1 MFCFKE
7 RYEGKMNYTNKCEY
21 YYKLW
26 EFHANL
32 LWNKIQYI
40 VAILIGIYTGWFIL
54 FQLFMKESKYDY
66 LYFVLAEFLNVF
78 GILICYNFYLLGK
91 RDIDIQK
98 SFEEKLS
105 DIFGEIKSD
114 EKLIKKTRGRYVF
127 QRLIRMCIGSCSIL
141 FMFSGICFY
150 IK

>member
-1 MFCFKE
+1 MNMP
-7 RYEGKMNYTNKCEY
+7 EGEMNYTDKREY

-40 VAILIGIYTGWFIL
+40 VAIVIGIYTGWFIL
-54 FQLFMKESKYDY
+54 FQLFMKENRYDY
-66 LYFVLAEFLNVF
+66 LYFALAEFLNVF

-98 SFEEKLS
+98 NFEEKLS

-114 EKLIKKTRGRYVF
+114 DRINKKTRGRYVF
-127 QRLIRMCIGSCSIL
+127 QRLIKICMGSCLIL
-141 FMFSGICFY
+141 LIFSVICFY

>member
-1 MFCFKE
+1 M
-7 RYEGKMNYTNKCEY
+7 
-21 YYKLW
+21 
-26 EFHANL
+26 
-32 LWNKIQYI
+32 WNKIQYI